1 MNDILDIILHTD
13 EKLLDLVNTY
23 GTYTYFILFMII
35 FCETGLVFFPFLPG
49 DALLFAAGILAATG
63 ALNVLTLAGILTAA
77 AILGNTSNYFIG
89 RYASQYFLKIK
100 SQLFHKYLND
110 AHAFYEEHGGKAIVI
125 SRFFPIV
132 RTYVPFVAGVTK
144 MDARTYTFYNVSG
157 GIFWVAL
164 FVFGGY
170 FLGNIPWAKENFSLM
185 MVILLFLTTIPF
197 WISSFKAL
205 RKRISA

>member
-1 MNDILDIILHTD
+1 MNDFLDIILHTD
-13 EKLLDLVNTY
+13 EKLLDLVNSY
-23 GTYTYFILFMII
+23 GSYTYFILFMII

-100 SQLFHKYLND
+100 SRLFHKYLNE

-144 MDARTYTFYNVSG
+144 MDARVYTLYNVTG

-170 FLGNIPWAKENFSLM
+170 FLGNIPWAKDNFSLM
-185 MVILLFLTTIPF
+185 MLILLFCTTIPF
-197 WISSFKAL
+197 WYSSVKAL
-205 RKRISA
+205 GKRVFT

>member
-1 MNDILDIILHTD
+1 MNDFFDIILHTD
-13 EKLLDLVNTY
+13 EKLLDLVNNY
-23 GTYTYFILFMII
+23 GTYTYAILFMII

-63 ALNVLTLAGILTAA
+63 ALNVLILAGILTAA

-89 RYASQYFLKIK
+89 RYASKYFLRIK
-100 SQLFHKYLND
+100 NSLFHKYLDD
-110 AHAFYEEHGGKAIVI
+110 ATAFYNKHGGKAIVI

-132 RTYVPFVAGVTK
+132 RTYVPFVAGVTI
-144 MDARTYTFYNVSG
+144 MDARIYTIYNVFG

-185 MVILLFLTTIPF
+185 MLILLFCTTIPF
-197 WISSFKAL
+197 WYSSFQAL
-205 RKRISA
+205 RKRMSA